1 MASIIKRG
9 KTWQYTVSRY
19 IDGEYKPIRKGGF
32 QTKREASTAA
42 AIIEGDIAKGDSPI
56 TQKILFSEYF
66 RQWVDDYKSSKTKET
81 YIRYKTTANTIDKD
95 FEGIYIQDI
104 TKRQYQRFMD
114 EYGKT
119 RERATLVKINM
130 HIRGCVKDA
139 IDDGVLRV
147 DFTRGVQLHP
157 QIKSVSKSDK
167 HLSYEDSKKLYKHC
181 IAKVN
186 YSYNYMMIALALVTG
201 LRFSEIL
208 AIRKPDCDFKNNTIH
223 VWQSFDYKNQSGFK
237 PLKNNSVDAERLIHV
252 DGKTMNVL
260 KEFIAMQPS
269 NIDKR
274 IFTHTYTTSG
284 IGLNKRVNML
294 LRKSCKELGIKEINF
309 HGLRHT
315 HISILLFK
323 GNSIQYVS
331 ERAGHSDI
339 NTTLKTYAHI
349 LKEMQKEEEEKAVK
363 SLMELTS

>member
-167 HLSYEDSKKLYKHC
+167 QKMQTYAEGCGYKSDC
-181 IAKVN
+181 IQAFNTMFRLAFKV
-186 YSYNYMMIALALVTG
+186 
-201 LRFSEIL
+201 E
-208 AIRKPDCDFKNNTIH
+208 
-223 VWQSFDYKNQSGFK
+223 
-237 PLKNNSVDAERLIHV
+237 SV
-252 DGKTMNVL
+252 
-260 KEFIAMQPS
+260 
-269 NIDKR
+269 
-274 IFTHTYTTSG
+274 
-284 IGLNKRVNML
+284 
-294 LRKSCKELGIKEINF
+294 KELSHCVETSK
-309 HGLRHT
+309 LR
-315 HISILLFK
+315 SFSDDLYALLDK
-323 GNSIQYVS
+323 Y
-331 ERAGHSDI
+331 R
-339 NTTLKTYAHI
+339 
-349 LKEMQKEEEEKAVK
+349 EEAK
-363 SLMELTS
+363 